1 MNGQEHELE
10 AFLRVLDGAGCLEHV
25 VLIGSWAEY
34 MYAHTDILP
43 GFSPNIRTR
52 DVDFLVRNLRR
63 PQPAASVAAEARKR
77 GYHVDSDRLTGVTK
91 IFSPGGLEIEF
102 LIAKMG
108 AGLESALSTNV
119 GVTAQSLR
127 HLGILSRSTI
137 TVEYHG
143 MGVSVPSPE
152 AYAVQKMVVYG
163 ERDKK
168 AEKDVAAIGRL
179 WPHLDQAELGRQLSM
194 LTRAEARRAESYM
207 EEHGLSADGC

>member
-10 AFLRVLDGAGCLEHV
+10 AFLRVLDGAGCREHV

-152 AYAVQKMVVYG
+152 AYAVQKMVVNG

>member
-1 MNGQEHELE
+1 MNGQAHELE

-127 HLGILSRSTI
+127 YLGILSRSTI

-152 AYAVQKMVVYG
+152 AYAVQKMVVNG

>member
-1 MNGQEHELE
+1 MSEQEHELDT
-10 AFLRVLDGAGCLEHV
+10 FLRVLDEAGCLEHV
-25 VLIGSWAEY
+25 ILIGSWAEY
-34 MYAHTDILP
+34 MFAHANILP

-63 PQPAASVAAEARKR
+63 PQPAASLAAEARRR

-127 HLGILSRSTI
+127 HLGILSRSSI
-137 TVEYHG
+137 AVEYHG
-143 MGVSVPSPE
+143 MSISVPSPE
-152 AYAVQKMVVYG
+152 AYVVQKMVING
-163 ERDKK
+163 ERDQK

-179 WPHLDQAELGRQLSM
+179 WPHLDPAELERQLSM

-207 EEHGLSADGC
+207 EKHGLSVDGC